1 MDQNEYRTI
10 KGYKLKNNKEIT
22 DAMEDY
28 LEMICR
34 SARLD
39 GYARINHLA
48 STLGV
53 RPSSASKMVSNLKDL
68 GYVDSEKYGIVKP
81 TAKGWELGGYL
92 LYRHDVLHDFLCLLN
107 HTQDEI
113 EQVEQIEHF
122 FDEKTIHNLERL
134 VLSLKA
140 ESTTQKNPS
149 GN

>member
-34 SARLD
+34 SARRD

-48 STLGV
+48 ATLGV
-53 RPSSASKMVSNLKDL
+53 RPSSASKMVSNLKEL
-68 GYVDSEKYGIVKP
+68 GYVESEKYGIVKP
-81 TAKGWELGGYL
+81 TVKGWELGSYL
-92 LYRHDVLHDFLCLLN
+92 LYRHDVLHEFLCLLN
-107 HTQDEI
+107 HTEDEI

-122 FDEKTIHNLERL
+122 FDEKTIRNLEGL
-134 VLSLKA
+134 VLSLKGNTHA
-140 ESTTQKNPS
+140 E
-149 GN
+149 